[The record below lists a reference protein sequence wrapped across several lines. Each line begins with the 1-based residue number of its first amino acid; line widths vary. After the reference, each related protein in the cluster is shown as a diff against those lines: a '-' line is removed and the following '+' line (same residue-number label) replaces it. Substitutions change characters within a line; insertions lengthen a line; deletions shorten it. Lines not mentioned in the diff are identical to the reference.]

1 MRENVEPE
9 LTLEQLRT
17 LLPRVEMDFD
27 TPEGAILCLE
37 DACRRQNIESACVCK
52 NFMIEGTLKLLDLDP
67 NLARD
72 PEFRKKNALLL
83 ERTYRRRQP
92 RSPGP
97 TSRAWKVF
105 SLTASFTPTAS

>member
-17 LLPRVEMDFD
+17 LLPSVEMDFD

-83 ERTYRRRQP
+83 ERTYRKTTRR
-92 RSPGP
+92 PGP
-97 TSRAWKVF
+97 TSRAWKAF
-105 SLTASFTPTAS
+105 SLTVSLTPTAS